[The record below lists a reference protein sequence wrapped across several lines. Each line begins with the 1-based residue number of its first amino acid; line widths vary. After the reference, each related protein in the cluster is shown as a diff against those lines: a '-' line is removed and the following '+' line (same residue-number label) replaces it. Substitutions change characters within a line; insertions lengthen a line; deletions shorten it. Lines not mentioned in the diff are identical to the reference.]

1 MRVSSAGTNERKNGM
16 SLLNKIKVALA
27 TPTIKEENLSSPDLF
42 GGIQG
47 FNTDSVSIVQ
57 AEHTIHSDFQ
67 RQRSTRSAI
76 AQQRINQI
84 NKLLLEHN
92 VKPEN
97 YMADLFNRFATRDGS
112 GKVIAPG
119 GGIEGRSSWGEVLE
133 SLLNGSFEPNTD
145 LGER

>member
-1 MRVSSAGTNERKNGM
+1 MNVLKQ
-16 SLLNKIKVALA
+16 LKVALA
-27 TPTIKEENLSSPDLF
+27 TPTMKEENLSSPNLF
-42 GGIQG
+42 GEAPGV
-47 FNTDSVSIVQ
+47 FTPSVSIVQ
-57 AEHTIHSDFQ
+57 AEHTIHSDF
-67 RQRSTRSAI
+67 REQRSTRSAI
-76 AQQRINQI
+76 SQQRINQI

-97 YMADLFNRFATRDGS
+97 YMADLFNRFAHRDGS